1 MNIRKNVDYSSIFVA
16 LDAAV
21 QSGLQQMELYC
32 ELGRLVS
39 TCPERGAAVAAA
51 AYLKTQY
58 PEATGF
64 SPRNLRRMRDFYRL
78 YEGNPDMLELA
89 MQLGWTQNVVILE
102 AELNI
107 EKRRWYLRA
116 AKQFGW
122 SKTELQKAIASD
134 TYQQRMSDEPIAN
147 SGIYDAASFPG
158 KLVFK
163 SRVGRFQRKQN
174 GAASLET
181 VESTASSVLVDSPNH
196 NAAGWRGEG
205 LRRFRQL
212 PDSQLKAPLP
222 DNDLS
227 APVPVHL
234 CAQISCQP
242 ILLPVPKHHAD
253 GSGKTEL
260 SQRDFCH
267 GEHYRPIPE
276 TALGPSVFL
285 RKRPPAVALPIACPI
300 VKQIRFAV
308 DADFSVHGM
317 LHAEQAVPTF
327 HPRYPSERSHDIIA
341 NGRQRSKLKSPTGVQ
356 TGGVQLQSNP
366 LWTEMALSDLNHRTA
381 LMKIGDRITYV
392 TGRIIRN
399 QLNGTGLLCA

>member
-1 MNIRKNVDYSSIFVA
+1 MNIRKNLDYSSMFAA

-39 TCPERGAAVAAA
+39 SRPEKGAAVAAA

-58 PEATGF
+58 PETSGF
-64 SPRNLRRMRDFYRL
+64 SPRNLRRMRAFYRL
-78 YEGNPDMLELA
+78 YGGNPDMLELA
-89 MQLGWTQNVVILE
+89 MRLGWTQNVVILE
-102 AELNI
+102 AELNT
-107 EKRRWYLRA
+107 EERRWYLRA

-147 SGIYDAASFPG
+147 SGTQDAASYPG
-158 KLVFK
+158 ELIFK
-163 SRVGRFQRKQN
+163 SRIGRFQCKQN

-181 VESTASSVLVDSPNH
+181 AVCTAGSVLVDRPNH
-196 NAAGWRGEG
+196 SAAGWRGEG
-205 LRRFRQL
+205 QRRVLQL
-212 PDSQLKAPLP
+212 PGGQLQATLP
-222 DNDLS
+222 DNDLPVSVSNHLCTQIGCQSVLLS
-227 APVPVHL
+227 APKY
-234 CAQISCQP
+234 Q
-242 ILLPVPKHHAD
+242 AD

-260 SQRDFCH
+260 PQRDLCH
-267 GEHYRPIPE
+267 GEHHRPIPE
-276 TALGPSVFL
+276 IALGPGVLL

-300 VKQIRFAV
+300 VKQIRFV
-308 DADFSVHGM
+308 VNADFPVHGM
-317 LHAEQAVPTF
+317 LHAEYAVPAF
-327 HPRYPSERSHDIIA
+327 HPRHPSERSHDIIA
-341 NGRQRSKLKSPTGVQ
+341 NGRQRSKLKSPAGVQ

-366 LWTEMALSDLNHRTA
+366 LWTEMALSNLNHRTA

-392 TGRIIRN
+392 PGRIIRN